1 MLASLGWQSGHCEPV
16 LSLTATTVKD
26 ANVIQGSPSL
36 LCSSLSNSFSLLSD
50 ESVHG
55 LSFQVLS
62 LDASGKVCIWTVVE
76 LAEGDIAGSQI
87 DLGLVPGGRV
97 KLIASS
103 SVNIF
108 TEK

>member
-1 MLASLGWQSGHCEPV
+1 MLLLYKV
-16 LSLTATTVKD
+16 LSL
-26 ANVIQGSPSL
+26 SL
-36 LCSSLSNSFSLLSD
+36 LWSSLSNSFFLLSD
-50 ESVHG
+50 QSVHG

-76 LAEGDIAGSQI
+76 LAEGDIAGSQV

-103 SVNIF
+103 NVNVF
-108 TEK
+108 TKK